1 MQEHVQRQSGRSM
14 RVGPT
19 LMSKGSSVCVSLAQL
34 GVCRRMRGL
43 PRIPGMVSSLLGLG
57 KETASCAQTQDK
69 SQAAAPLVQELACP
83 GHSRFGRDFS
93 GIFMVSE

>member
-43 PRIPGMVSSLLGLG
+43 PPHSGHGIVPARIGEGNGLLLRTDPRQVSGRC
-57 KETASCAQTQDK
+57 T
-69 SQAAAPLVQELACP
+69 PCP
-83 GHSRFGRDFS
+83 GAC
-93 GIFMVSE
+93 MPWPQ